1 MRNWLAQMLDKLS
14 RKYSFLILS
23 SDKHSTATVGAA
35 MPVAV
40 TGQIDIRLTHS
51 IRARTRLF
59 ISNVSRP
66 SRQTSDYVLDESV
79 GYLLGRVRS
88 TMWNM
93 VTQQTMADLGIT
105 ATQACI
111 IFMLVSGRSLI
122 AADLA
127 REYGIDASAVTR
139 LVDRLE
145 KRGLLLRVRSNADR
159 RMVKLALTAQGVEV
173 AERVP
178 EIFTRVLDVLLAR
191 FTSEEIGF
199 LKSMLRRIMTNSEDS
214 ASAALPGM
222 SVGLAERDFTNHT

>member
-1 MRNWLAQMLDKLS
+1 M
-14 RKYSFLILS
+14 
-23 SDKHSTATVGAA
+23 
-35 MPVAV
+35 
-40 TGQIDIRLTHS
+40 
-51 IRARTRLF
+51 F
-59 ISNVSRP
+59 ISDVSKP
-66 SRQTSDYVLDESV
+66 SRQTTDYMLDESV

-178 EIFTRVLDVLLAR
+178 ENFTRVLDVLLAR

-199 LKSMLRRIMTNSEDS
+199 LKSMLWRIMTNSEGS
-214 ASAALPGM
+214 ASAALPDM
-222 SVGLAERDFTNHT
+222 SVGLARRAC